1 MKDDD
6 SNGTIV
12 SMKAV
17 NIMDK
22 KLNLKQQLNKLGIAD
37 AESAEARMLT
47 FMRLVLERNETINL
61 TSITG
66 EDEFID
72 KHFLD
77 SVACYG
83 WPEIEAAEH
92 IVDVGTGAGFP
103 GVPLAIVYPE
113 KRFLLIDS
121 LGKRIDFLREATAAM
136 KLENISVLHSRA
148 EDAGRNKEFRER
160 FDLCVS
166 RAVGNLSVLSE
177 YCLPFVKVGGRFYA
191 YKTLNAVSEIEDSCI
206 ARELL
211 GGASAVDVRTAGWNG
226 CPPEAATTGVSGH
239 NIMVMKKVRPTP
251 RTYPRKAGTPG
262 RVPL

>member
-1 MKDDD
+1 LIEVLNVKD
-6 SNGTIV
+6 G
-12 SMKAV
+12 
-17 NIMDK
+17 
-22 KLNLKQQLNKLGIAD
+22 KLELKRELNRLGIAD
-37 AESAEARMLT
+37 AERVEALMLT

-61 TSITG
+61 THIIE
-66 EDEFID
+66 EDEFIE
-72 KHFLD
+72 KHLLD

-121 LGKRIDFLREATAAM
+121 LEKRIEFLSDAVAALG
-136 KLENISVLHSRA
+136 LENISSFHSRA
-148 EDAGRNKEFRER
+148 EDAGRNKDFREH

-166 RAVGNLSVLSE
+166 RAVGKLSVLSE
-177 YCLPFVKVGGRFYA
+177 YCLPLVKVGGGFYA
-191 YKTLNAVSEIEDSCI
+191 YKTLNAVAEIEESCL

-211 GGASAVDVRTAGWNG
+211 GGASDVEVRAAGLKDCMSG
-226 CPPEAATTGVSGH
+226 FARSSTSGH
-239 NIMVMKKVRPTP
+239 NTMVMKKIRHTP
-251 RTYPRKAGTPG
+251 QTYPRKAGTPG